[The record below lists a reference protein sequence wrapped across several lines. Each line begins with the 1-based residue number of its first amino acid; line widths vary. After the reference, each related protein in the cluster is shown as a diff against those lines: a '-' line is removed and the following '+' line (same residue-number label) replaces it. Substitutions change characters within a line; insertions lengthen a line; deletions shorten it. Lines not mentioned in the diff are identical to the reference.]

1 MPKKKTVV
9 NYTSRDFNSIKDELV
24 DYAKRYYP
32 DSFQD
37 FNEASFGALML
48 DTVAYVGDMLSFYI
62 DYQANESFLS
72 TAIEYNNVL
81 KLVKQLGFRLD
92 LSPTATGIATFYI
105 VVPALAIS
113 NEPDPKYMPVLERGT
128 ALATTSGRGFIL
140 NENVD
145 LAEASTGDIV
155 VARQDPETG
164 VPTSFAV
171 KARGRV
177 ISGTLKTSTITV
189 GAFQKFLRVPL
200 SGQNITEII
209 SVMDEDGNEYYEVD
223 YLTQDV
229 IYKAIKNRNQDKG
242 TVGSVMSAISVPRR
256 FVVEKDTAGAHLL
269 FGFGSDSQLTT
280 RAVTDPSNVVLQ
292 VYGRDYFSTRTL
304 DPSNLLETDKL
315 GVGPSNTTLTIKYR
329 ANSEA
334 DMNTATDALTAVT
347 GPRLRFADIGTLT
360 PNTIDE
366 VINSLEVTNEEP
378 IVGSISY
385 PSAEELKLR
394 AAANF
399 ATQARAVTKQDYI
412 AMAYRMPAQFGAIK
426 RCNILQDKDS
436 LKRNLNM
443 YVLSENSN
451 GKLTL
456 ANDTLKRNLK
466 TWLTS
471 VKMINDTVDILD
483 PVIINLGIN
492 FNAIIDYSAN
502 RFEVMNNVQ
511 QALEEYFEVKPNIA
525 QAFFISDIYN
535 VLNDVAGVV
544 DTVSVNVYQKSGLN
558 YAPVAVS
565 VDSYTDPTGRVVQFP
580 PDTIWE
586 IKYPKSDINGV
597 LR

>member
-1 MPKKKTVV
+1 
-9 NYTSRDFNSIKDELV
+9 
-24 DYAKRYYP
+24 
-32 DSFQD
+32 
-37 FNEASFGALML
+37 
-48 DTVAYVGDMLSFYI
+48 
-62 DYQANESFLS
+62 
-72 TAIEYNNVL
+72 
-81 KLVKQLGFRLD
+81 
-92 LSPTATGIATFYI
+92 
-105 VVPALAIS
+105 
-113 NEPDPKYMPVLERGT
+113 
-128 ALATTSGRGFIL
+128 
-140 NENVD
+140 
-145 LAEASTGDIV
+145 
-155 VARQDPETG
+155 
-164 VPTSFAV
+164 
-171 KARGRV
+171 
-177 ISGTLKTSTITV
+177 
-189 GAFQKFLRVPL
+189 
-200 SGQNITEII
+200 
-209 SVMDEDGNEYYEVD
+209 
-223 YLTQDV
+223 
-229 IYKAIKNRNQDKG
+229 
-242 TVGSVMSAISVPRR
+242 
-256 FVVEKDTAGAHLL
+256 
-269 FGFGSDSQLTT
+269 
-280 RAVTDPSNVVLQ
+280 
-292 VYGRDYFSTRTL
+292 
-304 DPSNLLETDKL
+304 
-315 GVGPSNTTLTIKYR
+315 
-329 ANSEA
+329 
-334 DMNTATDALTAVT
+334 MNTATDALTAVT
-347 GPRLRFADIGTLT
+347 GPRLRFADIGSLT
-360 PNTIDE
+360 PSTIDE

>member
-1 MPKKKTVV
+1 
-9 NYTSRDFNSIKDELV
+9 
-24 DYAKRYYP
+24 
-32 DSFQD
+32 
-37 FNEASFGALML
+37 
-48 DTVAYVGDMLSFYI
+48 
-62 DYQANESFLS
+62 
-72 TAIEYNNVL
+72 
-81 KLVKQLGFRLD
+81 
-92 LSPTATGIATFYI
+92 
-105 VVPALAIS
+105 
-113 NEPDPKYMPVLERGT
+113 
-128 ALATTSGRGFIL
+128 
-140 NENVD
+140 
-145 LAEASTGDIV
+145 
-155 VARQDPETG
+155 
-164 VPTSFAV
+164 
-171 KARGRV
+171 
-177 ISGTLKTSTITV
+177 
-189 GAFQKFLRVPL
+189 
-200 SGQNITEII
+200 
-209 SVMDEDGNEYYEVD
+209 
-223 YLTQDV
+223 
-229 IYKAIKNRNQDKG
+229 
-242 TVGSVMSAISVPRR
+242 
-256 FVVEKDTAGAHLL
+256 
-269 FGFGSDSQLTT
+269 
-280 RAVTDPSNVVLQ
+280 
-292 VYGRDYFSTRTL
+292 L

-347 GPRLRFADIGTLT
+347 GPRLRFADVGTLT
-360 PNTIDE
+360 PSTIDE

-443 YVLSENSN
+443 YVLSENSS

-502 RFEVMNNVQ
+502 RFEVMNNAQ

-565 VDSYTDPTGRVVQFP
+565 VDSYTDPSGRVIQFP